1 MIVLYY
7 LLFIETCHH
16 ELGISVLNQDL
27 MDFDGMNVIN
37 D

>member
-1 MIVLYY
+1 MRLAI
-7 LLFIETCHH
+7 TD
-16 ELGISVLNQDL
+16 ELRIPVLNQDL